1 MLSVDNVSKTYPNGI
16 RANQNISL
24 SIEPGE
30 AVGLV
35 GPNGSGKT
43 TLIQQILGVLKS
55 GGGSITIDG
64 KKNDSS
70 KVAYVP
76 QFPAIYPALTVC
88 ETVLAAL
95 YYIGISKKSAL
106 ARAEAALE
114 RAGLSQ
120 ISKQY
125 TYALSGGQK
134 KLLSVACALAQEKPY
149 LILDEATAM
158 VDILSKENIWSI
170 VCEEKDK
177 GAAVLIA
184 SHDISEIKRVCSSFV
199 LMKNGEIVFRGKPA
213 DIKTDFCRCLI
224 TAANADAAADA
235 LLASCRTFERN
246 GRDFKLVTQDVVQ
259 MLAALNE
266 VSNASEILGLECEH
280 PAFYE
285 GILSMLKRM

>member
-16 RANQNISL
+16 RANQSVSL
-24 SIEPGE
+24 SVEPGE

-43 TLIQQILGVLKS
+43 TLIQQILGVLKT

-64 KKNDSS
+64 IKNDSS

-76 QFPAIYPALTVC
+76 QFPAIYPALTVR

-95 YYIGISKKSAL
+95 YYIGISKKPAL
-106 ARAEAALE
+106 TRAEAALE
-114 RAGLSQ
+114 RTGLSQ
-120 ISKQY
+120 IAKQY

-170 VCEEKDK
+170 ICEERDK

-199 LMKNGEIVFRGKPA
+199 LMKKGEIVFRGKPV
-213 DIKTDFCRCLI
+213 DVKTDFCRCLI
-224 TAANADAAADA
+224 TVANVEAAAHA
-235 LLASCRTFERN
+235 LETSCRAFERN

-259 MLAALNE
+259 MLSALNE
-266 VSNASEILGLECEH
+266 ISNASEILGLECEH

-285 GILSMLKRM
+285 GILSMLKRL